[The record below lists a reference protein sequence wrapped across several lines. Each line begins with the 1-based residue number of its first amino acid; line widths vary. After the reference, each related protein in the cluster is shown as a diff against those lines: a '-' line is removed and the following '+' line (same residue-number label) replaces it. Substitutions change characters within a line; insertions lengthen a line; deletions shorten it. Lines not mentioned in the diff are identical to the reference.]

1 MSEYAFVEKPFLE
14 QLAALGWRV
23 VDQGAGLPMDP
34 TQSHRTSFREV
45 ILRDLFHRSV
55 RAINATEDGQPW
67 LTDAQI
73 EELFEQIVHQPG
85 KSLVEANEEVL
96 RLLYRT
102 QVDVNEVTGEEY
114 PNVRLIDFHHPE
126 CNHFLAINQ
135 FRIDTP
141 GAGRAFI
148 IPDIVLFVNG
158 LPLVV
163 IECKDANGYRANPM
177 YEAFRQLLRCCDQRT
192 ETRLSGLREG
202 EPGRFDT
209 NQLLIRTCGEQA
221 EFGTITSTDEEFFFG
236 WNDIYPETYRNY
248 TPPLGTERA
257 QERLIQGMLPPATL
271 LDIVR
276 NGTLF
281 MELDKTR
288 VKIVCRYQQYRAV
301 CKIIDRLRT
310 SMTPAERSGVIW
322 HTQGSGKSLTIVFV
336 IRVIRKLR
344 MCDEKVTTIAST
356 GELKTQ
362 LATATSNLNMVMVHK
377 FWEQHN
383 RGISDYL
390 ESVLE
395 RVPTFERFGLV
406 NSSERI
412 LLMID
417 EAHRTQSGDL
427 GDNLFEAFP
436 NATRLAFTGTPL
448 IDGTASR
455 VSVPRQPRSTTSLA
469 SSPSAATVCPIPMS
483 RRSSG
488 SRQRSWRCCSAPLPS
503 STSGATV
510 PKSVNSKG
518 FYLISSCSP
527 RSTRSSGAATNW

>member
-1 MSEYAFVEKPFLE
+1 MSENAFVEKPFLE

-23 VDQGAGLPMDP
+23 VDQ
-34 TQSHRTSFREV
+34 
-45 ILRDLFHRSV
+45 
-55 RAINATEDGQPW
+55 
-67 LTDAQI
+67 
-73 EELFEQIVHQPG
+73 
-85 KSLVEANEEVL
+85 
-96 RLLYRT
+96 
-102 QVDVNEVTGEEY
+102 
-114 PNVRLIDFHHPE
+114 
-126 CNHFLAINQ
+126 
-135 FRIDTP
+135 

-163 IECKDANGYRANPM
+163 IECKDANAYTANPM
-177 YEAFRQLLRCCDQRT
+177 YEAFRQLQRYCDQRT
-192 ETRLSGLREG
+192 ETRLSGLRED

-257 QERLIQGMLPPATL
+257 QERLIQGMSPPATL

-281 MELDKTR
+281 MELEKKR
-288 VKIVCRYQQYRAV
+288 VKIVCRYQQYREV

-310 SMTPAERSGVIW
+310 SKTPAERSGVIW
-322 HTQGSGKSLTIVFV
+322 HTQGSGKSLTMVF
-336 IRVIRKLR
+336 VIRKLR

-362 LATATSNLNMVMVHK
+362 LATATANLNMVMVHK

-436 NATRLAFTGTPL
+436 NATRLAFTGKPL
-448 IDGTASR
+448 VDETASR

-503 STSGATV
+503 STSGTTV

-518 FYLISSCSP
+518 FHLISSCSP
-527 RSTRSSGAATNW
+527 ESTR